1 MRVVLLLLLSA
12 ALLFSETIKLYLKDG
27 NYQLAREYSVQGDR
41 VHYYSTERD
50 QWEDIP
56 AALIDLTRTEKERK
70 AKLSEATK
78 EAKED
83 AAEEEALRAQQR
95 EIASIP
101 MNPGAYYKV
110 GNKFETIVSADYQ
123 VVTSKRRRTIQILSP
138 IPIVPGKASVVIKG
152 ERSSFL
158 INDPRPSFF
167 LRLDQEQRF
176 GIITLTPKKG
186 QRIVENISI
195 MPVANQADEE
205 RKQMDTFEQD
215 LGNNLFRVWP
225 QKPLEPGEYALVE
238 FADKGDVNDVELV
251 IWDFAIRYN
260 PAAP

>member
-1 MRVVLLLLLSA
+1 VRVVLLLLLSA
-12 ALLFSETIKLYLKDG
+12 VLLFSETVKLYLKDG
-27 NYQLAREYSVQGDR
+27 TYQLAREYSIEGDR
-41 VHYYSTERD
+41 IHYYSTERD

-56 AALIDLTRTEKERK
+56 VALIDLARTQKEHK
-70 AKLSEATK
+70 AKLTEATK
-78 EAKED
+78 EASED
-83 AAEEEALRAQQR
+83 SAEEQALRAQQR

-110 GNKFETIVSADYQ
+110 GNKFDTVQSADYQ
-123 VVTSKRRRTIQILSP
+123 VVTSKRRRTLQILSP

-152 ERSSFL
+152 DHATFV
-158 INDPRPSFF
+158 ITDPRPSFY

-195 MPVANQADEE
+195 LPVANQADEE

-225 QKPLEPGEYALVE
+225 QKPLDPGEYALVE
-238 FADKGDVNDVELV
+238 FADKGDINDVQLV
-251 IWDFAIRYN
+251 IWDFAIH
-260 PAAP
+260 P